1 MSTRHTRRLV
11 CGVGS
16 AFAVLLVACASAPRA
31 ANTTARRFEG
41 CVHYSRWQVGPTLDL
56 YRVSLGDHT
65 LVPAPALDTLDLQN
79 FAGRRAI
86 LTADVRAG
94 TDTIEVTHI
103 DAVPGRSC
111 PAAL

>member
-1 MSTRHTRRLV
+1 
-11 CGVGS
+11 
-16 AFAVLLVACASAPRA
+16 
-31 ANTTARRFEG
+31 
-41 CVHYSRWQVGPTLDL
+41 VGPTLDL

-65 LVPAPALDTLDLQN
+65 LVPAPALHTLDLRN
-79 FAGRRAI
+79 FAGHRAI

-103 DAVPGRSC
+103 EAVPGRSC